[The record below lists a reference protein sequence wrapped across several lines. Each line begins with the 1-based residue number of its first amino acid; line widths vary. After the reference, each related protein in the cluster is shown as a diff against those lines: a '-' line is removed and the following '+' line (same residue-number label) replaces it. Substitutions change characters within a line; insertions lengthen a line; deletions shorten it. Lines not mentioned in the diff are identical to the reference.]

1 MEEKYIES
9 EVARRV
15 EELVTQRVEVELEKR
30 KDEIETE
37 VGSICFIVIFIYL
50 IVIFELNV
58 C

>member
-15 EELVTQRVEVELEKR
+15 EELVTKRVEAELEKR

-37 VGSICFIVIFIYL
+37 VCIIIVENNLKQI
-50 IVIFELNV
+50 
-58 C
+58 